1 MTIATYFY
9 VFPFADT
16 GDREVIPT
24 DDPATTPDP
33 VSYQK
38 GFTDFYTL
46 DLDTDPNALPV
57 PREKSNGL
65 YYAMTRNI
73 KQYQIQGVPNWIAPA
88 DNNPG
93 GTPTPYPYTQYA
105 RVYYSGQI
113 YENQLLDPI
122 TNTAVPTDTNS
133 GWLLL
138 SGNAQ
143 GVVTGTIIDYAG
155 ATTPAGYLACT
166 DQTPLRADY
175 PNLLAAITQT
185 QTPTLTS
192 TVAFFTVASTF
203 GLYAGMPLES
213 TGFATGTVISTI
225 VGSVVTAS
233 NPATSSGAT
242 AVTFFP
248 WGNGNGTTTFN
259 VPDLRTYTTA
269 GQGGAGLPPVGS
281 VAGQRGGVAA
291 RKMLALELAPHSHPG
306 SSSVTSG
313 SNGTSYF
320 NTLNGTVGTSRSY
333 LVASNSPHTGDYAIA
348 LTIANYPADTTTQ
361 QTMTLVQPT
370 AIVYKI
376 IKT

>member
-113 YENQLLDPI
+113 YENQLLDPT
-122 TNTAVPTDTNS
+122 TNTAVPTDPNS

-143 GVVTGTIIDYAG
+143 GVVTGTIIDFG
-155 ATTPAGYLACT
+155 GVVVPTGYLPCDDT
-166 DQTPLRADY
+166 TYLRADY
-175 PNLLAAITQT
+175 PNLLAALTQP

-192 TVAFFTVASTF
+192 TLATFTVSSAF

-225 VGSVVTAS
+225 VGTLVTAS
-233 NPATSSGAT
+233 NPATTSGAT
-242 AVTFFP
+242 SVTFFP
-248 WGNGNGTTTFN
+248 WGNGNGTDTFN
-259 VPDLRTYTTA
+259 VPDLRTYVTA
-269 GQGGAGLPPVGS
+269 GQSASGLPPVGGS
-281 VAGQRGGVAA
+281 VGQKGGVAS
-291 RKMLALELAPHSHPG
+291 RKMLATELAPHGHPG
-306 SSSVTSG
+306 SVGVNSG
-313 SNGTSYF
+313 SNGVGYF
-320 NTLNGTVGTSRSY
+320 ATLNGTVGTSRNY
-333 LVASNSPHTGDYAIA
+333 LVTAQSASASPYTIA
-348 LTIANYPADTTTQ
+348 LTIANYPADVGS
-361 QTMTLVQPT
+361 QTVMTLVQPT
-370 AIVYKI
+370 AITYKL